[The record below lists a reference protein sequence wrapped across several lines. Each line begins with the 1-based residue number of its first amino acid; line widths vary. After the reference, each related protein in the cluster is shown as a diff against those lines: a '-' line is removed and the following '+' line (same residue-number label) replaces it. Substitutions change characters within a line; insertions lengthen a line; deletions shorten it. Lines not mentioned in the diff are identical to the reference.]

1 MLAQLREA
9 NFAAG
14 EQRDKLVSLQTEVA
28 GRQQQAQL
36 AQQTSAELEAEL
48 ALQVKQQQH
57 LLDELSQS
65 QVCLLLAYWYSQG
78 SSFNAHLMHE
88 LSRSQVCS
96 LLLNDA
102 HSILIYVTSAAWFQ
116 SVAVVLSLG

>member
-14 EQRDKLVSLQTEVA
+14 EQRDRMVALQTEVA

-36 AQQTSAELEAEL
+36 AQQTSADLEAEL

-65 QVCLLLAYWYSQG
+65 QVCLLLPYCHSQG
-78 SSFNAHLMHE
+78 PA
-88 LSRSQVCS
+88 S
-96 LLLNDA
+96 L
-102 HSILIYVTSAAWFQ
+102 
-116 SVAVVLSLG
+116 

>member
-1 MLAQLREA
+1 MQDTKEVLAQLREA

-14 EQRDKLVSLQTEVA
+14 EQRDKVVALQTEVA

-65 QVCLLLAYWYSQG
+65 QVCLLFPYCCSQG
-78 SSFNAHLMHE
+78 PA
-88 LSRSQVCS
+88 S
-96 LLLNDA
+96 L
-102 HSILIYVTSAAWFQ
+102 
-116 SVAVVLSLG
+116 

>member
-1 MLAQLREA
+1 MQDTKEVLAQLREA

-14 EQRDKLVSLQTEVA
+14 EQRDRMVALQTEVA

-36 AQQTSAELEAEL
+36 AQQTSADLEAEL

-65 QVCLLLAYWYSQG
+65 QVCLLLPYCHSQG
-78 SSFNAHLMHE
+78 PA
-88 LSRSQVCS
+88 S
-96 LLLNDA
+96 L
-102 HSILIYVTSAAWFQ
+102 
-116 SVAVVLSLG
+116 